1 MLLDVLLVMGRR
13 RVAPSARRVLPAPRS
28 ATSAAAVMALGFG
41 LLGWLLGAPLTPLL
55 LGHEHHDASG
65 ARYQHVDG
73 SEGAVL
79 AVALAAVLG
88 AVAWA
93 ITLAVT
99 LPGNARS
106 QASVPP
112 RGGTRWVAA
121 APAVLFLATQA
132 PASDASCL
140 LPLVVGT
147 AIHALLG
154 AGALALARGCTQT
167 LTERFGVPRLSSQ
180 VRASSRELP
189 LVVCR
194 RTFPPRPRRPVGAGR
209 LRSFP
214 PLTPGRWRS
223 LSGCIR
229 EGFSW
234 FCHARPQRGIS
245 VLRGLPPPRRS
256 HSRHPLR
263 RMASG
268 TMPRTAPLPTSFR
281 SVPSTCCSAGTTCCS
296 SSRWSSSRESSSAP
310 PSSSAC
316 SSWPTAPR

>member
-1 MLLDVLLVMGRR
+1 MAWLVVVLFWVPRIGGNWNVLLDVLLVMGRR
-13 RVAPSARRVLPAPRS
+13 RVAPSARPGTPGPPRS

-65 ARYQHVDG
+65 AHYQHVDG
-73 SEGAVL
+73 SEGTVL

-189 LVVCR
+189 LVVSAAGLSRLARAGLSCR
-194 RTFPPRPRRPVGAGR
+194 
-209 LRSFP
+209 
-214 PLTPGRWRS
+214 
-223 LSGCIR
+223 
-229 EGFSW
+229 
-234 FCHARPQRGIS
+234 
-245 VLRGLPPPRRS
+245 
-256 HSRHPLR
+256 
-263 RMASG
+263 
-268 TMPRTAPLPTSFR
+268 
-281 SVPSTCCSAGTTCCS
+281 
-296 SSRWSSSRESSSAP
+296 AP
-310 PSSSAC
+310 PFLPAL
-316 SSWPTAPR
+316 